1 MIQFKLKFSKNT
13 LLKHGYSL
21 NNNIIS
27 FTLNN
32 GHLLKLEIDSINNM
46 EVKKIIV
53 NKQSN
58 DKKGVAQ

>member
-1 MIQFKLKFSKNT
+1 MIQFKLKFSKST

-32 GHLLKLEIDSINNM
+32 GHLLEFEIDSINNM

-53 NKQSN
+53 YNQNN

>member
-1 MIQFKLKFSKNT
+1 MIQLKLKFSKNT

-27 FTLNN
+27 FNLNN

>member
-27 FTLNN
+27 FNLNN
-32 GHLLKLEIDSINNM
+32 GHLLELEIDSINNM